1 MEEYLLQ
8 IRKCKMLKTED
19 IYQFIQFFSNQ
30 HSWYKHLSD
39 ERNSTFF
46 FYFLPNTNEKVNH
59 LSIQF
64 IWSSSLFKSW
74 DEAYTNEE
82 ERDESMLQNIMSE
95 YSIPRE
101 ILEYGKIKLSRFIH
115 NSFSTSLESFVE
127 NQARKSFAELHQE
140 EFIQLEKHLNKLNE
154 FILVA

>member
-1 MEEYLLQ
+1 
-8 IRKCKMLKTED
+8 MLKTED

-39 ERNSTFF
+39 ERNSIFF
-46 FYFLPNTNEKVNH
+46 FYFLPNTIEKVNH
-59 LSIQF
+59 LSIHF

-115 NSFSTSLESFVE
+115 NSFSTILESFVE
-127 NQARKSFAELHQE
+127 NQARKSFAELNQE
-140 EFIQLEKHLNKLNE
+140 EFMHLQKHLNKLND